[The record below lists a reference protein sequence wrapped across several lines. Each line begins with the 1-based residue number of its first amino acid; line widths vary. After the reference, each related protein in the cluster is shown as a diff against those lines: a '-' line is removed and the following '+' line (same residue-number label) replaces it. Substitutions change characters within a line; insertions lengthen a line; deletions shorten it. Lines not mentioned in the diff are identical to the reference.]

1 MKYTMSHW
9 FPNKKNLAINNN
21 LNSET
26 SIPNTGETKSS
37 TSAKPAVTESILT
50 YLLLME
56 VIRRAL
62 PLESE
67 KTDSNKSRPD
77 KDNLKNNSY
86 YKKWKKRTVMLK

>member
-1 MKYTMSHW
+1 MKYSIAQW
-9 FPNKKNLAINNN
+9 FPKKKNPAINNN
-21 LNSET
+21 LNSEN

-37 TSAKPAVTESILT
+37 TSAKSTGTESILT

-67 KTDSNKSRPD
+67 KPDSNKSRPD

>member
-1 MKYTMSHW
+1 MKYSISHW
-9 FPNKKNLAINNN
+9 FPNKKNPAIKNN
-21 LNSET
+21 LSSET

-37 TSAKPAVTESILT
+37 TSAKPTGTESILT

-56 VIRRAL
+56 VIRWAL

-67 KTDSNKSRPD
+67 KTDSNKSGPD

-86 YKKWKKRTVMLK
+86 YKKWKKRTVRLK

>member
-9 FPNKKNLAINNN
+9 FPKKKNLAINNN

-26 SIPNTGETKSS
+26 SIQNTSETKSS
-37 TSAKPAVTESILT
+37 TSAKLTGTESILT

-86 YKKWKKRTVMLK
+86 YKKWKKRTVMIK